1 MEIKV
6 NTTKQKQLQ
15 DQEIETILA
24 KAKLTAEE
32 GKNKF
37 YHTLSEGI
45 GMSAFEVISEIEKR
59 TNETVYGGY
68 KCVSGREIK
77 FSILY

>member
-15 DQEIETILA
+15 VEEIKIILA

-45 GMSAFEVISEIEKR
+45 GMAPFEVISEIEKK

-68 KCVSGREIK
+68 KCVSGKEIR
-77 FSILY
+77 FSILD